1 MDRFYIITNGS
12 RDPGL
17 KVTHTVEGF
26 LEKNGMY
33 FSSHVTDRQV
43 NGRYTDERMIPAD
56 TDCVIVIGGDGTLI
70 QAACDTADLNIPIV
84 GINIGKL
91 GFLTDIEK
99 ENILPSLES
108 ILAGRYNIEDRMML
122 CGVVVSADGKIK
134 KESRSLND
142 IVIHRG
148 GGLRVIDYEVY
159 VNDRF
164 LSSFRADGVIIC
176 TPTGST
182 GYSLSAGGPIIE
194 PKSQMM
200 VITPICP
207 HTLNT
212 RSIVISADDVVKVVT
227 TDADTEVAFDGH
239 LNVPLEYKDYVTIR
253 RSSRVTRI
261 VRINDDSFLT
271 VLHNK
276 FSEQ

>member
-1 MDRFYIITNGS
+1 
-12 RDPGL
+12 
-17 KVTHTVEGF
+17 
-26 LEKNGMY
+26 
-33 FSSHVTDRQV
+33 
-43 NGRYTDERMIPAD
+43 
-56 TDCVIVIGGDGTLI
+56 
-70 QAACDTADLNIPIV
+70 
-84 GINIGKL
+84 
-91 GFLTDIEK
+91 
-99 ENILPSLES
+99 
-108 ILAGRYNIEDRMML
+108 
-122 CGVVVSADGKIK
+122 
-134 KESRSLND
+134 
-142 IVIHRG
+142 
-148 GGLRVIDYEVY
+148 
-159 VNDRF
+159 
-164 LSSFRADGVIIC
+164 
-176 TPTGST
+176 
-182 GYSLSAGGPIIE
+182 
-194 PKSQMM
+194 MM